1 MLSAVTTVIGFI
13 SLAFTPMAPI
23 KTVGYAL
30 AGGIVVV
37 YILTMAMVPNLTM
50 ILDLKKPKH
59 PPLKPFVVA
68 VEAPIKGNY
77 LVIFVFTI
85 YYSVLHIRKRKC

>member
-1 MLSAVTTVIGFI
+1 MKKALQSTGKAVMLSAVTTVIGFI

-50 ILDLKKPKH
+50 ILDL
-59 PPLKPFVVA
+59 
-68 VEAPIKGNY
+68 
-77 LVIFVFTI
+77 
-85 YYSVLHIRKRKC
+85 